1 MRLPFHSQA
10 IPQFQF
16 TTVPAQ
22 PMATSSPT
30 LGRPDYAAHPYYRLP
45 AAHPDVELIPLDVKR
60 ALIYT
65 GIGSGIAEKLHP
77 IRTLLLKQQLSATE
91 MQLLLK
97 YGQRLISYA
106 QKFLTKKIAAA
117 KLSHA
122 IEPLS
127 RRFLVADALWCI
139 CSVLGPAMQKEKWW
153 AQLLEKMANGLT
165 ARLQMEVLIAK
176 DPFFCKLL
184 AAMHLYRKG
193 KRPSAKTVVL
203 LKQSIFRPARST
215 REFKKPRWDPWRR
228 DDRYFEGTS

>member
-1 MRLPFHSQA
+1 MRLPFYSQA
-10 IPQFQF
+10 IPPFQF

-22 PMATSSPT
+22 PVATSSLT
-30 LGRPDYAAHPYYRLP
+30 QGRPDYATHPYYRLP
-45 AAHPDVELIPLDVKR
+45 LAHPGADLPAFDVRKTLV
-60 ALIYT
+60 YT
-65 GIGSGIAEKLHP
+65 GIASGIAEKLHP
-77 IRTLLLKQQLSATE
+77 VRVLLLQQQLSLGD

-97 YGQRLISYA
+97 HGQRLLSYA
-106 QKFLTKKIAAA
+106 QKFLTRKISAS

-153 AQLLEKMANGLT
+153 TQLLDKMANGLS

-215 REFKKPRWDPWRR
+215 REFKKSRWDPWRR
-228 DDRYFEGTS
+228 DDRHFEGTS